1 MRTGCPSLLLACA
14 LLLALARAG
23 AAPNAL
29 PDYLSFQLQARGGAS
44 VAPAQFNLSA
54 GAIVDNT
61 TVDLSDA
68 GRIAARVRVPT
79 GQPGDDGNRH
89 VFVGVNGSG
98 FNVSEGPVGSSIS
111 APRVAAD
118 GKVWFAANLTGGG
131 VLAGIYRYDPGNLT
145 TVRVTG
151 LPNGAT
157 SYASARGNAAG
168 QVGYLADFAP
178 VRKWVSFAGGTVEI
192 HAEERSASAPLSD
205 YSLLLP
211 PSFDEERLM
220 AGKVVLFSGGNERII
235 AKGSRIDDPVL
246 ILARTIAEDAGSAFV
261 AFDDEVGMSPT
272 GGRVAFVAE
281 LVGGGRGV
289 FRSDAPGSTVEIART
304 GSHGLTAIE
313 FVAPAVNDDGLV
325 AFRGV
330 DSSGKEAVYVGD
342 DATLRRV
349 IGRGDPIGTDLGP
362 GRIDQDNVN
371 SVALVGGLAINV
383 AGDIA
388 FAAALTPVA
397 NSQIE
402 WGTGIFIARAGNQA
416 IHADGFENP

>member
-1 MRTGCPSLLLACA
+1 MRTACPSLLLGCS
-14 LLLALARAG
+14 LLLAMARAG

-54 GAIVDNT
+54 GASVDSA
-61 TVDLSDA
+61 TVDLDDA

-89 VFVGVNGSG
+89 VFVGQNGTG

-118 GKVWFAANLTGGG
+118 GKVWFAANLAGGG
-131 VLAGIYRYDPGNLT
+131 AAAGIYRYDPVNLS

-151 LPNGAT
+151 LPSGT
-157 SYASARGNAAG
+157 MSYFSARGNAAG
-168 QVGYLADFAP
+168 QVGYLAEFASG
-178 VRKWVSFAGGTVEI
+178 RAWVSFASAAADVHLED
-192 HAEERSASAPLSD
+192 RSRNAASP
-205 YSLLLP
+205 YILLLP

-220 AGKVVLFSGGNERII
+220 AGKVVLFSGGNERIV
-235 AKGSRIDDPVL
+235 AKDNRIGDAVV
-246 ILARTIAEDAGSAFV
+246 LARTVGEDAGSPFV
-261 AFDDEVGMSPT
+261 AFDDEVGMSRT
-272 GGRVAFVAE
+272 GGRVAFVAD
-281 LVGGGRGV
+281 LVDGARGV
-289 FRSDAPGSTVEIART
+289 FRSDAPGSIVEIART
-304 GSHGLTAIE
+304 GDPGLSGVE
-313 FVAPAVNDDGLV
+313 FIAPAVNDDGLV

-330 DSSGKEAVYVGD
+330 DSNGKEALFVAD

-349 IGRGDPIGTDLGP
+349 IGRGDPIATDLGP

-371 SVALVGGLAINV
+371 TVALVGGLAINA

-397 NSQIE
+397 NNQIE
-402 WGTGIFIARAGNQA
+402 WGTGIYIARAGNQI
-416 IHADGFENP
+416 IHADGFEGP